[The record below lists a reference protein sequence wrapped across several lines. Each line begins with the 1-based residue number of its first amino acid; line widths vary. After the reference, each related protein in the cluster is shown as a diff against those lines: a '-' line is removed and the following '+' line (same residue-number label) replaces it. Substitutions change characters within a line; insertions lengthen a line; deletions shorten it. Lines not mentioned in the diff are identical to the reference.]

1 LVQISEENITQYG
14 VKEFFLS
21 MKEHH
26 QDESLMFA
34 IDDGNL
40 DLYLEQR
47 GLKIVNHLDNAEI
60 EREFLVDENGSLIGR
75 VTGNFRFA
83 LASPKR

>member
-1 LVQISEENITQYG
+1 
-14 VKEFFLS
+14 